1 MATPKSRCTY
11 TFLEPMWCYGSSCRG
26 GTRTGQPSVKRSGR
40 RQLAACWRHQ
50 PPSRWRPR
58 FKHCTSRWIF
68 IHSHSK
74 LVYLPLASRA
84 SPRQLCDSSRVLF
97 GASRPAQRSVL
108 RVLSSDP
115 RLIRHPATLRR
126 HKRLTKLWL
135 HHGVSPPHLPDQQ
148 RPHRA
153 VGRCRLACLCVAV
166 FAGLRPPRR
175 RRSCCPPSGKAGL
188 GSTRYSSCHLQDPRL
203 LLWPAKS
210 EGGGG
215 AAALGAAA
223 CRPSGVCTLWAAPR
237 LAPGQRAHR
246 RGPCVRGGS
255 PARGRVG
262 SPVHAPLQEA
272 LRWVR
277 VLGTRVGGG
286 ALAWEVAPRQR
297 HLRQRPR
304 LCSGTVSQPSAPLP
318 PPPAAG
324 RYGYDS
330 LDAIVPPA
338 ATKPRPPSPPVAA
351 AAIPAPRAPSPAP
364 ASRAPFATTP
374 EAQQAQG
381 QPDGGWGSEP
391 EWLRE
396 AALAAA
402 ADAAVASGKP
412 ARGPGGST
420 KLAHLFSRDR
430 SGENSSNSA
439 GSGGTPPKRQ
449 ARKAAASPQRQR
461 GGGAHDKPLR
471 APAFGESA
479 LTKWH

>member
-1 MATPKSRCTY
+1 MGILGCCFGRQK
-11 TFLEPMWCYGSSCRG
+11 
-26 GTRTGQPSVKRSGR
+26 VKEEEV
-40 RQLAACWRHQ
+40 L
-50 PPSRWRPR
+50 
-58 FKHCTSRWIF
+58 
-68 IHSHSK
+68 
-74 LVYLPLASRA
+74 LP
-84 SPRQLCDSSRVLF
+84 
-97 GASRPAQRSVL
+97 
-108 RVLSSDP
+108 
-115 RLIRHPATLRR
+115 
-126 HKRLTKLWL
+126 W
-135 HHGVSPPHLPDQQ
+135 
-148 RPHRA
+148 
-153 VGRCRLACLCVAV
+153 
-166 FAGLRPPRR
+166 
-175 RRSCCPPSGKAGL
+175 
-188 GSTRYSSCHLQDPRL
+188 
-203 LLWPAKS
+203 
-210 EGGGG
+210 
-215 AAALGAAA
+215 
-223 CRPSGVCTLWAAPR
+223 
-237 LAPGQRAHR
+237 
-246 RGPCVRGGS
+246 
-255 PARGRVG
+255 
-262 SPVHAPLQEA
+262 
-272 LRWVR
+272 
-277 VLGTRVGGG
+277 
-286 ALAWEVAPRQR
+286 
-297 HLRQRPR
+297 
-304 LCSGTVSQPSAPLP
+304 APLP
-318 PPPAAG
+318 ADLQVSAPSGQRRGWRQASERTGVAPAFGEGALREDEWAPQFTRPYRKRSG